1 MYWGAGVPELG
12 SRGGSTSLLVF
23 AAKKKMIRHVDRDKS
38 NIYSDYTMLQRTIDK
53 KDHKI
58 LSIIQ
63 SNARLSNA
71 EISRRVGLAPSAVLE
86 RIRKL
91 EDRGVIK
98 GYRPKINPQAVN
110 LGLLAFVFVRV
121 KELPGKDTTGREL
134 SKIPEVLEVH
144 HVAGE
149 DCYLTKV
156 RTSNTEALG
165 QLLREKFGALPTV
178 RSTRTTIV
186 LNTVKEDSRLPL
198 GNGEGSLD
206 AANVETKASV

>member
-1 MYWGAGVPELG
+1 
-12 SRGGSTSLLVF
+12 
-23 AAKKKMIRHVDRDKS
+23 
-38 NIYSDYTMLQRTIDK
+38 MLQRTIDK

-91 EDRGVIK
+91 EDRGVID

-121 KELPGKDTTGREL
+121 EELPGKDTTGQEL

-165 QLLREKFGALPTV
+165 QLLRGKFGALPTV